1 MLALALTENCVFSL
15 LIGILSTSFDVL
27 GGYRKNVEC
36 GYLPEGVKILK
47 EGDPGQGKSQDEGRG
62 MAQVIYASA
71 KGVNFAF
78 WGAANQASFALGIG
92 KLVEAGVDVIVD
104 DLDFNQPIFQPGQV
118 RLYVLFLCVL
128 RIL

>member
-1 MLALALTENCVFSL
+1 MALTENRVFSL
-15 LIGILSTSFDVL
+15 LIGILSGSFDVL

-47 EGDPGQGKSQDEGRG
+47 EGGRGKDEGRG

-78 WGAANQASFALGIG
+78 WGAADQASLALGIG
-92 KLVEAGVDVIVD
+92 KLVEAGVDVITD
-104 DLDFNQPIFQPGQV
+104 DLTFPNEPIFQPGQV

>member
-1 MLALALTENCVFSL
+1 MLALALTKNCVFSL
-15 LIGILSTSFDVL
+15 LIGILSGSFDVL

-36 GYLPEGVKILK
+36 GYLPEGVKIFK
-47 EGDPGQGKSQDEGRG
+47 EGDPGHGIDEGRG

-78 WGAANQASFALGIG
+78 WGAADQASLALGIG
-92 KLVEAGVDVIVD
+92 KLVEAGVDVITD
-104 DLDFNQPIFQPGQV
+104 DLLFMNEPIFQPGQV
-118 RLYVLFLCVL
+118 RLYVLHLCML

>member
-1 MLALALTENCVFSL
+1 MLALALTENRVFSL

-47 EGDPGQGKSQDEGRG
+47 EGEIWVNDEGRG